1 MCKLVNKLK
10 SNFFART
17 IRSSDEPRV
26 LVVISLACKPNF
38 ALVVKHNRR
47 LKVFKIV
54 LVPNYRTKL
63 IGPQKQRVLVPSWHV
78 NASRIRNFTLRISL
92 SKFSQYFF
100 LNRLIVEIEN
110 SFGLISDSC
119 ETKSS

>member
-1 MCKLVNKLK
+1 MSKLVNELK

-38 ALVVKHNRR
+38 ALVFKHNRR
-47 LKVFKIV
+47 FKVLKIV
-54 LVPNYRTKL
+54 LLPNYRTKL
-63 IGPQKQRVLVPSWHV
+63 IGPQKQRVLVPPWHV
-78 NASRIRNFTLRISL
+78 NANRIRNLTLRISL
-92 SKFSQYFF
+92 SKFGQYFF